1 MVGSPL
7 YVLRDLGLKFGKVV
21 PKFQKMQAKEV
32 NTDNHVNYLPF
43 ICNEMIIVS
52 QFNRLL
58 PCHLSVIRSPKH

>member
-1 MVGSPL
+1 MFKRFRFKIWEGGAQISE
-7 YVLRDLGLKFGKVV
+7 DA
-21 PKFQKMQAKEV
+21 AKEV
-32 NTDNHVNYLPF
+32 NTDNHDNYLPF